1 MGCLYQLIFP
11 NGKSYIG
18 ITTKTAKQR
27 FGEHC
32 LNSLKGITEYPN
44 RSLSEKRNS
53 DQKYGLDNFGR
64 LPWLTLLGKAIREY
78 GKENVVVKTL
88 VIANDMEFLK
98 ELEIKAIKRYRTL
111 ASIGAHYTGYNTSKG
126 NCPKEIDWVVK
137 EKMWRVTLTP
147 RFDWP
152 PNYFNNEAIYIAD
165 FYTLGEARRVYEEIL
180 IEEARIWRETIYAE
194 YLQDRNCYD
203 GYYTRG

>member
-18 ITTKTAKQR
+18 ITNKTAQQR
-27 FGEHC
+27 FKEHC
-32 LNSLKGITEYPN
+32 RNSLKGITEYPN
-44 RSLSEKRNS
+44 YSPSEKAIS
-53 DQKYGLDNFGR
+53 DQRYGLDNFGR

-78 GKENVVVKTL
+78 GKENVIARTL
-88 VIANDMEFLK
+88 VIANDMEFLN

-111 ASIGAHYTGYNTSKG
+111 DSYGAHYTGYNTSKG

-137 EKMWRVTLTP
+137 TKTWRVTLTP

-152 PNYFNNEAIYIAD
+152 PNYFKNEAIYIAD
-165 FYTLGEARRVYEEIL
+165 FNTLDEARRVYVEIL
-180 IEEARIWRETIYAE
+180 SEEARMWRETIYAE
-194 YLQDRNCYD
+194 YLQDPNCYD
-203 GYYTRG
+203 GYYK